1 MKKWLFAFALSLT
14 GLSSA
19 APRESRVLLDLAA
32 PHFLL
37 TSHEGKTVKLEDFN
51 GKPIVLNF
59 WASWC
64 GPCRG
69 EFPGLHTVWLRNK
82 AQVEFLAVAISEPR
96 ETSLKFM
103 RDSKYT
109 FTVLTDPDSQGST
122 ETTREVANRYGI
134 EAIPTTYF
142 IDAAGVVRRTVL
154 GSMNT
159 LDFRDYLR
167 EIGVN
172 DLGR

>member
-1 MKKWLFAFALSLT
+1 MKNWVLALALTLT
-14 GLSSA
+14 GFSSA
-19 APRESRVLLDLAA
+19 APRENKVRLDLLA
-32 PHFLL
+32 PDFVL
-37 TSHEGKTVKLEDFN
+37 TNQKDQVVRLEDFR

-64 GPCRG
+64 GPCRS
-69 EFPGLHTVWLRNK
+69 EFPGLHTVWLRNSGL
-82 AQVEFLAVAISEPR
+82 VEFLAVAISEPR
-96 ETSLKFM
+96 DTSLRFM
-103 RDSKYT
+103 RDNKYT
-109 FTVLTDPDSQGST
+109 FTVLTDPSQNQNT
-122 ETTREVANRYGI
+122 ETTKAVANRYGI

-142 IDAAGVVRRTVL
+142 IDANGIVRRTVI
-154 GSMNT
+154 GGMNT

>member
-1 MKKWLFAFALSLT
+1 MKKWFLTLALCLT
-14 GLSSA
+14 GLSNA
-19 APRESRVLLDLAA
+19 APRENRVLLDLAA
-32 PHFLL
+32 PEFLL
-37 TSHEGKTVKLEDFN
+37 TSHEGKIVQLENFK
-51 GKPIVLNF
+51 GKPVVLNF

-69 EFPGLHTVWLRNK
+69 EFPGLHTIWLRNK

-109 FTVLTDPDSQGST
+109 FTILTDPDSQGST
-122 ETTREVANRYGI
+122 EPTKEVAKRYGI
-134 EAIPTTYF
+134 QAIPTTYF
-142 IDAAGVVRRTVL
+142 IDANGIVRRTVL
-154 GSMNT
+154 GGMNT
-159 LDFRDYLR
+159 LDFREYLR

>member
-1 MKKWLFAFALSLT
+1 MKKWLIALGLCFT

-19 APRESRVLLDLAA
+19 APRQALQWFELSA
-32 PHFLL
+32 PEFLL
-37 TSHEGKTVKLEDFN
+37 TSHEGKSVRLEDFR

-64 GPCRG
+64 GPCRS

-103 RDSKYT
+103 RDKQYT

-122 ETTREVANRYGI
+122 EPTRDVARRYGI

-142 IDAAGVVRRTVL
+142 IDANGIVRRAVL

-172 DLGR
+172 DQGR

>member
-1 MKKWLFAFALSLT
+1 MKKYFLALIFTLL
-14 GLSSA
+14 GFSSA
-19 APRESRVLLDLAA
+19 APSGSKLLDLIA
-32 PHFLL
+32 PEFVL
-37 TSHEGKTVKLEDFN
+37 TNHLGQVVRLEDFR
-51 GKPIVLNF
+51 GKPVVLNF

-69 EFPGLHTVWLRNK
+69 EFPGLHTVWSRNK
-82 AQVEFLAVAISEPR
+82 GQVEFLAVAISEPR

-103 RDSKYT
+103 QDNKYT
-109 FTVLTDPDSQGST
+109 FTVLTDPANSGNT
-122 ETTREVANRYGI
+122 EPTRAVANRYGI

-142 IDAAGVVRRTVL
+142 IDAGGVVRRTVL
-154 GSMNT
+154 GGMNT
-159 LDFRDYLR
+159 VDFRDYLR

>member
-1 MKKWLFAFALSLT
+1 MKKWFFALALSLT

-19 APRESRVLLDLAA
+19 APRETKVLLDLAA
-32 PHFLL
+32 PEFLL
-37 TSHEGKTVKLEDFN
+37 TSQEGKIVQLENFK
-51 GKPIVLNF
+51 GKPVVLNF

-69 EFPGLHTVWLRNK
+69 EFPGLHTIWLRNK
-82 AQVEFLAVAISEPR
+82 TQVEFLAVAISEPR

-103 RDSKYT
+103 RDNKYT
-109 FTVLTDPDSQGST
+109 FTILTDPDSQGST
-122 ETTREVANRYGI
+122 EPTKEVARRYGI
-134 EAIPTTYF
+134 QAIPTTYF
-142 IDAAGVVRRTVL
+142 IDANGIVRRTVL

-159 LDFRDYLR
+159 LDFREYLR

>member
-1 MKKWLFAFALSLT
+1 MKKWILALLFCAT

-19 APRESRVLLDLAA
+19 APRESRVLLDLIA
-32 PHFLL
+32 PEFTLF
-37 TSHEGKTVKLEDFN
+37 SHEGKTVQLEQFR
-51 GKPIVLNF
+51 GKPVVLNF

-69 EFPGLHTVWLRNK
+69 EFPGLHAVWSRNK

-96 ETSLKFM
+96 ETSLRYMQSNKF
-103 RDSKYT
+103 S
-109 FTVLTDPDSQGST
+109 FTVLTDPDSTSST
-122 ETTREVANRYGI
+122 EPTKAVAARYGI

-142 IDAAGVVRRTVL
+142 IDATGVVRRTVL

>member
-1 MKKWLFAFALSLT
+1 MKKWFFALALSFT

-19 APRESRVLLDLAA
+19 APRENRVLLDLAA
-32 PHFLL
+32 PEFLL
-37 TSHEGKTVKLEDFN
+37 TSHEGKIVQLENFK
-51 GKPIVLNF
+51 GKPVVLNF

-69 EFPGLHTVWLRNK
+69 EFPGLHTIWLRNK

-109 FTVLTDPDSQGST
+109 FTILTDPDSQGST
-122 ETTREVANRYGI
+122 EATKEVARRYGI

-142 IDAAGVVRRTVL
+142 IDASGIVRRTVL

>member
-1 MKKWLFAFALSLT
+1 MKKWIL
-14 GLSSA
+14 GLLLCFSGFSSA
-19 APRESRVLLDLAA
+19 APRETKIRLDLTA
-32 PHFLL
+32 PSFIL
-37 TSHEGKTVKLEDFN
+37 SSSQGKTVRLEDFR
-51 GKPIVLNF
+51 GKAVVLNF

-69 EFPGLHTVWLRNK
+69 EFPGLHTVWQRNQG
-82 AQVEFLAVAISEPR
+82 QVEFLAVAISEAR

-103 RDSKYT
+103 RDNKYA
-109 FTVLTDPDSQGST
+109 FTVLTDPEAGGST
-122 ETTREVANRYGI
+122 ELTREVANRYGI

-142 IDAAGVVRRTVL
+142 IDADGVVRRIVL
-154 GSMNT
+154 GGMNT
-159 LDFRDYLR
+159 LDFRDFLR